1 MSDGD
6 VLPSPKR
13 SKSPISAA
21 EPSSSEKRPDVSE
34 SGSEGEPG
42 SEPVKVTKKQHEKM
56 RSLELYAAANAASE
70 RVQKMLERMSSSNCD
85 DADECSAPE
94 VVEMERGGRKE
105 AEAAMTAASPISPG
119 AKEENGKSDPIP
131 IVVSVGQP
139 VPHVHRKSDSVSSSA
154 RSSASHG
161 VFGTEML
168 NEESSPRFPHSSPSP
183 PRSPILSRIGK
194 FFR

>member
-34 SGSEGEPG
+34 SGSEGESG

-94 VVEMERGGRKE
+94 VVEMERVRLLCR
-105 AEAAMTAASPISPG
+105 P
-119 AKEENGKSDPIP
+119 DD
-131 IVVSVGQP
+131 VG
-139 VPHVHRKSDSVSSSA
+139 HEHLTYED
-154 RSSASHG
+154 
-161 VFGTEML
+161 GTSE
-168 NEESSPRFPHSSPSP
+168 
-183 PRSPILSRIGK
+183 RIGAE
-194 FFR
+194 RERGGVRRCER